1 MVDTTGAFLPGTPE
15 AWASPSTSRS

>member
-1 MVDTTGAFLPGTPE
+1 MVDATGAFLPGTPE